1 MNREARRRLKLTK
14 EERNLLD
21 ILSRWEKSPIN
32 ISYGDRVKINFEQI
46 SGRPDYQKLTSNYR
60 EFVEKNKDTVFTA
73 GNGLNQGKARNLMSF
88 VEDDTWLFWTGDL
101 IKI

>member
-1 MNREARRRLKLTK
+1 MNRETRRRLKLTK
-14 EERNLLD
+14 EEASVYD

-32 ISYGDRVKINFEQI
+32 ISSGDKVKINFEQI
-46 SGRPDYQKLTSNYR
+46 SKRPDYPKMSANYR
-60 EFVEKNKDTVFTA
+60 EFIETNKDKVFTA
-73 GNGLNQGKARNLMSF
+73 GTGLSQGKARNLLSF